1 MPTIAFVILLG
12 LLGGMAVA
20 LQGPLVS
27 MMTVR
32 LGLLESMFIIQ
43 FGGTVAVAIP
53 LLLRGGGALGNFRNV
68 PWYALVSGVGGLV
81 ILSAISYS
89 IPRVG
94 TVATVTLVVAGQL
107 LLSVVL
113 DHFGMFGMQVRHL
126 DLPRLIGLI
135 VLFVGVWLTVR

>member
-1 MPTIAFVILLG
+1 MPTIVFVILLG

-53 LLLRGGGALGNFRNV
+53 LLLRGGGALGNYRSV
-68 PWYALVSGVGGLV
+68 PWYALISGVSGLV
-81 ILSAISYS
+81 ILSAISYT

-107 LLSVVL
+107 FLSVML
-113 DHFGMFGMQVRHL
+113 DHFGVFGLEVRHL
-126 DLPRLIGLI
+126 DLQRLIGLA

>member
-1 MPTIAFVILLG
+1 MPTIALVILLG

-53 LLLRGGGALGNFRNV
+53 LLLRGGGALGNYRSV
-68 PWYALVSGVGGLV
+68 PWYALISGVSGLV
-81 ILSAISYS
+81 ILSAISYT

-107 LLSVVL
+107 FLSVML
-113 DHFGMFGMQVRHL
+113 DHFGVFGLAERHL
-126 DLPRLIGLI
+126 DLQRLIGLA

>member
-1 MPTIAFVILLG
+1 MPTIAFVVLLG

-32 LGLLESMFIIQ
+32 LGLLESMFIVQ
-43 FGGTVAVAIP
+43 LGGTLAVAIP
-53 LLLRGGGALGNFRNV
+53 LFLRGGGALDNFRSV
-68 PWYALVSGVGGLV
+68 PWYALICGAGGVI
-81 ILSAISYS
+81 ILSAVSYA
-89 IPRVG
+89 IPRIGTVG
-94 TVATVTLVVAGQL
+94 TVTLIVAGQL

-113 DHFGMFGMQVRHL
+113 DHFGLFGMQVRHL
-126 DLPRLIGLI
+126 DLSRLIGLI

>member
-1 MPTIAFVILLG
+1 MPTIVFVILLG

-53 LLLRGGGALGNFRNV
+53 LLLRGGGALGNYRSV
-68 PWYALVSGVGGLV
+68 PWYALISGVSGLV
-81 ILSAISYS
+81 ILSAISYT

-107 LLSVVL
+107 FLSVML
-113 DHFGMFGMQVRHL
+113 DHFGVFGLEVRHL
-126 DLPRLIGLI
+126 DLQRLIGLV

>member
-1 MPTIAFVILLG
+1 MPTIVFVILLG

-43 FGGTVAVAIP
+43 FGGTVAVAVP
-53 LLLRGGGALGNFRNV
+53 LLLRGGGALGNYRSV
-68 PWYALVSGVGGLV
+68 PWYALISGVSGLV
-81 ILSAISYS
+81 ILSAISYT

-107 LLSVVL
+107 VLSVIL
-113 DHFGMFGMQVRHL
+113 DHFGVFGLAVRHL
-126 DLPRLIGLI
+126 DLQRLIGLI

>member
-1 MPTIAFVILLG
+1 MPTLVFVVLLG

-53 LLLRGGGALGNFRNV
+53 LLLRGGGALSNYRSV
-68 PWYALVSGVGGLV
+68 PWYALVSGVGGLI
-81 ILSAISYS
+81 ILSAVSYA

-94 TVATVTLVVAGQL
+94 TVATVTLIVAGQL
-107 LLSVVL
+107 LLSVML
-113 DHFGMFGMQVRHL
+113 DHFGLFGMEVRHL
-126 DLPRLIGLI
+126 DLSRLIGLS
-135 VLFVGVWLTVR
+135 VLFVGVWLTIR